1 MQNWV
6 HDAIIIRDGRLKDT
20 MLTNLPVPYDF
31 WISLGTYSMIVQLR
45 RLIVYS
51 TNDKS
56 EAVSVDGVTLPLI
69 ILI

>member
-1 MQNWV
+1 
-6 HDAIIIRDGRLKDT
+6 

-31 WISLGTYSMIVQLR
+31 WVGLGTYSMIVQLR